1 MAGAFVARALSECR
15 GHEFSDGVYHGDKL
29 VQGKPTKVYL
39 NFKEADHLIDKSAD
53 DAGDIW
59 KNVVNASKE
68 AEKSPSRDV
77 PLLELHVKTGFTTEN
92 DVLRNCIMY
101 SLRLQH
107 GIEKI
112 SCKYCK
118 VKDYT
123 PTLVVAWF

>member
-68 AEKSPSRDV
+68 AEKSPSREVAEQRCASSRAARQDRIYNRERRPKKRYNV
-77 PLLELHVKTGFTTEN
+77 FTAASTW
-92 DVLRNCIMY
+92 
-101 SLRLQH
+101 H
-107 GIEKI
+107 
-112 SCKYCK
+112 
-118 VKDYT
+118 
-123 PTLVVAWF
+123 